1 MSPNLELLTDGFL
14 ALLLLVTIGYAV
26 VLNRKLAA
34 LRDLRG
40 DMEGA
45 VAAFAEAQREAEQGL
60 AELRDR
66 AEVLSVELREQV
78 GSAAGRLDEAR
89 GLADDLHFLVDKG
102 QSLADR
108 LERAVAG
115 GRHLAAAAA
124 PATGAPA
131 GAARTAPTL
140 RAERPRTTRQ
150 PAKPADLGPAAPTSA
165 VAAASA
171 AAPAPAAAGDP
182 TRRELIDALDSIR

>member
-1 MSPNLELLTDGFL
+1 MSPNLELLTDGLL
-14 ALLLLVTIGYAV
+14 AVLLLVTIGYAV

-40 DMEGA
+40 DMERA

-60 AELRDR
+60 SELRDR

-108 LERAVAG
+108 LERAVAS
-115 GRHLAAAAA
+115 GRHLAAPASVPASAAGQRA
-124 PATGAPA
+124 
-131 GAARTAPTL
+131 APTL
-140 RAERPRTTRQ
+140 RAERPRQSKQ
-150 PAKPADLGPAAPTSA
+150 PAKQPADLGPAAPTSA

-171 AAPAPAAAGDP
+171 AAPAAGDP

>member
-1 MSPNLELLTDGFL
+1 VSPNLELLTDGFL
-14 ALLLLVTIGYAV
+14 AVLLLVTIGYAV

-40 DMEGA
+40 DMERA
-45 VAAFAEAQREAEQGL
+45 VADFAEAQREAERGL

-66 AEVLSVELREQV
+66 AEVLSVDLREQV

-108 LERAVAG
+108 LERAITG
-115 GRHLAAAAA
+115 GRQLAAPSSAA
-124 PATGAPA
+124 GAPA
-131 GAARTAPTL
+131 PRSAPTL
-140 RAERPRTTRQ
+140 RAERPRAARQ
-150 PAKPADLGPAAPTSA
+150 PAKPSDLGPAAPPSA